1 MKRICGVF
9 VLLAGFSGGCISFTA
24 QPGPPENKTSSDN
37 RLAPAKAQPASNGPF
52 VPPAVTTAAAAP
64 ASVPGAAAGMP
75 LPAMPQW
82 STDPATANPAAARA
96 GMVDPT
102 QATRMGMIDPTLR
115 ANPPQIPPPNP
126 VDPALARRPASPPSL
141 TPMVTT
147 PRPTPT
153 EIAAPRPPE
162 TVVMQPGVPM
172 AVTPRSECSIRPVN
186 YTPEENPRE
195 TSAAKTEIPLP
206 PTPHPVMPMPS
217 APVVKNSLPGEAKP
231 GANTGHGGPPLVR
244 LVNTKRITLNF
255 EVKDVGPSGLS
266 SVELWYTQD
275 GKEWKKYDAP
285 TQAQAYVVEVDE
297 EGMYGFTLL
306 AKSGTGIGKEPPQAG
321 DQPQVWVVVDLTRP
335 EVQLNEVAPSTRS
348 GQQSVSIKW
357 QASDKNLSRQP
368 VALYYAEREDGPWKQ
383 IACGLPNHG
392 EYLWQVPQGTPA
404 RVLVRVEATDLAG
417 NVGRAQL
424 PKALLLD
431 SCMPRVSIVNV
442 EANTSN

>member
-1 MKRICGVF
+1 MKRISGVF
-9 VLLAGFSGGCISFTA
+9 LLLAGLSGCISFTA

-37 RLAPAKAQPASNGPF
+37 RLAPAKAPPAGGPI
-52 VPPAVTTAAAAP
+52 VPPAVTTAAG
-64 ASVPGAAAGMP
+64 PGVLPNPAAGVP
-75 LPAMPQW
+75 LPSMPQW
-82 STDPATANPAAARA
+82 ATDPAMAATASASRSGVVDPTAAARM
-96 GMVDPT
+96 GMV
-102 QATRMGMIDPTLR
+102 DPTLR
-115 ANPPQIPPPNP
+115 ANVPQVPPPATP
-126 VDPALARRPASPPSL
+126 EPAVARRPAVPPSL

-147 PRPTPT
+147 PRPTPA

-162 TVVMQPGVPM
+162 TIVMQPGMPM
-172 AVTPRSECSIRPVN
+172 AVTPRSECSLRPVN
-186 YTPEENPRE
+186 YTPDENPRE
-195 TSAAKTEIPLP
+195 THAARNEIPLP
-206 PTPHPVMPMPS
+206 PTPHPVMPPPPP
-217 APVVKNSLPGEAKP
+217 PVVKNSQPAEVKP
-231 GANTGHGGPPLVR
+231 SLVAGKGGPPLVR

-306 AKSGTGIGKEPPQAG
+306 ARSGTGIGKEPPQPG
-321 DQPQVWVVVDLTRP
+321 DQPQVWVVVDLTKP
-335 EVQLNEVAPSTRS
+335 DVQLSEVAPTTKT
-348 GQQSVSIKW
+348 GQQSVAIKW

-368 VALYYAEREDGPWKQ
+368 VALYYADREDGPWKQ

-417 NVGRAQL
+417 NVGRAQS

-442 EANTSN
+442 EANSSN